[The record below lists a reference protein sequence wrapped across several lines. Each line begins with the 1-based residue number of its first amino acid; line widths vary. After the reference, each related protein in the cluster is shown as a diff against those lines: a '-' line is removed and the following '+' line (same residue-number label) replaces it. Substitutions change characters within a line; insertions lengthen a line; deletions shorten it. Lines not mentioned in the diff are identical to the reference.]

1 VVRAFTESATT
12 EDTASRRSARP
23 SFGAE
28 ETEAKAREENPG
40 AATRG
45 GNEETALF
53 DIVKRN

>member
-1 VVRAFTESATT
+1 VVRAFTESATV

-28 ETEAKAREENPG
+28 ETDAKAKRNPG

-53 DIVKRN
+53 DIVNRE